1 MKDGDRLKLLIS
13 LLRTSVPLFA
23 KSLDYSSDSLYNIIK
38 GRYRISPKLA
48 DKILEE
54 YPEINPEWLKEGRG
68 KMIID
73 ESKVDPLLLEA
84 LYPKTDEPS
93 LDYNK
98 STEIEILKKE
108 RELLVKTIE
117 EQKEEIRFLRDMLKQ
132 AKK

>member
-1 MKDGDRLKLLIS
+1 MKDGDRLELLIS

-23 KSLDYSSDSLYNIIK
+23 RSLGYSSDSLYNIIK
-38 GRYRISPKLA
+38 GKYRISPKLA

-84 LYPKTDEPS
+84 LYPKIEEPGEK
-93 LDYNK
+93 YNK
-98 STEIEILKKE
+98 ATEIELLKKE
-108 RELLVKTIE
+108 NELLKKTTE
-117 EQKEEIRFLRDMLKQ
+117 EQREEIQFLRDLLKQ
-132 AKK
+132 KK